1 MADQGTFDFGPDV
14 PRSGV
19 ALKRDFHGFAQFR
32 EDEHSPWVFYVC
44 GFDSTFSGE
53 AGQCTVLRVDGG
65 QEWVPIDA
73 DDRITIAGRKYGRKN
88 WNH

>member
-1 MADQGTFDFGPDV
+1 MTDQGSFDFGPDI
-14 PRSGV
+14 PRIGV

-32 EDEHSPWVFYVC
+32 EDERSPWVFYVR

-53 AGQCTVLRVDGG
+53 AGQCTVLRTDGG

-73 DDRITIAGRKYGRKN
+73 DDRISIAGHKYGRQH

>member
-1 MADQGTFDFGPDV
+1 MADQDTFNFGPGI

-32 EDEHSPWVFYVC
+32 ENEHSPWVFYVS

-53 AGQCTVLRVDGG
+53 AGQCTVLRTDGG
-65 QEWVPIDA
+65 QEWVQIDA
-73 DDRITIAGRKYGRKN
+73 DDRISIAGRKYGRQH

>member
-1 MADQGTFDFGPDV
+1 MAQQETFDFGTGI

-19 ALKRDFHGFAQFR
+19 ALKRDFHGYAQFR
-32 EDEHSPWVFYVC
+32 EDAFSPWTFYVT

-53 AGQCTVLRVDGG
+53 PGKCTVLLSAGG
-65 QEWVPIDA
+65 EEWVPIDA
-73 DDRITIAGRKYGRKN
+73 EDRISIAGRKYGRQN

>member
-1 MADQGTFDFGPDV
+1 MADQGAFDFGPGI

-32 EDEHSPWVFYVC
+32 ENEHSPWVFYVS

-53 AGQCTVLRVDGG
+53 AGQCTVLRTDGG
-65 QEWVPIDA
+65 QEWVQIDA
-73 DDRITIAGRKYGRKN
+73 DDRISIAGRKYGRQH